1 MLARERQK
9 QILEMF
15 KDQRII
21 KTSDIAE
28 KYGIS
33 NLTARRDLDVLSEQG
48 LVRRIYGGA
57 FLIPKTVPDPVIEEE
72 TQRKKDIEIRITE
85 AIGKLAATMVEEGDM
100 VYLGNGLQTL
110 EVAKNLVK
118 IPNLT
123 YITGS
128 MMIANFLMNS
138 NCMTYILGGLIDPY
152 EQNIYTRSAMSM
164 MENFYPDK
172 AFLGCNGITLKH
184 GVTAYNLPG
193 AELGTISVQSSAKTI
208 IVAQSWKFGTD
219 ARNKVCNL
227 SDVYAIVTDDNLP
240 PEHRESFGKAGVPIY
255 FAETTEAQMSEI
267 EDISEDEAEN

>member
-1 MLARERQK
+1 M
-9 QILEMF
+9 
-15 KDQRII
+15 
-21 KTSDIAE
+21 
-28 KYGIS
+28 
-33 NLTARRDLDVLSEQG
+33 
-48 LVRRIYGGA
+48 RRIYGGA

-164 MENFYPDK
+164 MGNFTPTRLFWD
-172 AFLGCNGITLKH
+172 ATELISNMVLLLTIFRERNWEPFLFKVQPKRSLLRRAGNSERMHGIRS
-184 GVTAYNLPG
+184 VTFPMCM
-193 AELGTISVQSSAKTI
+193 QSLLTI
-208 IVAQSWKFGTD
+208 ICRLNTVNRSEKP
-219 ARNKVCNL
+219 
-227 SDVYAIVTDDNLP
+227 VY
-240 PEHRESFGKAGVPIY
+240 RF
-255 FAETTEAQMSEI
+255 
-267 EDISEDEAEN
+267 ISRKLRKRRCLRLKIFQKTKLRISQLNALHS